1 MKIKQVIIKEIDLK
15 KLRKRKGLSL
25 RKLEELSGVDKSII
39 SKAEN
44 GYLIMSENCW
54 EKIKKVI
61 K

>member
-44 GYLIMSENCW
+44 GFLIMSENCW
-54 EKIKKVI
+54 NKIKQVI